1 MNNTIL
7 NIEGFEIDSSI
18 YNIEDILNTP
28 NYQSFSLEEI
38 FELLSKNYKKNK
50 KLAEVIDMYLSSID
64 NMRYERK
71 LNKQGITLIAGVD
84 EVGRG
89 PLCGPVVTCACILP
103 VDYKL
108 PGLTDSKKI
117 SEKKREELYEI
128 LIKDAVSYA
137 IGIVDNKR
145 IDEINIREAAIEA
158 MYQAIDKLDKKPE
171 YVLIDA
177 MDLNKL
183 DMPYH
188 AMIKGDFKSA
198 SISAASIIAKVT
210 RDRMMIDLDKEYPE
224 YGFAKHKGYPTKD
237 HIEAVK
243 KYGVKDFYRFTFSP
257 ISEIIKNDEDDE
269 NAKEKGNN

>member
-1 MNNTIL
+1 MTIEDL
-7 NIEGFEIDSSI
+7 FIDSEVYDLSLIESI
-18 YNIEDILNTP
+18 PNYQFLSLEDIL
-28 NYQSFSLEEI
+28 S
-38 FELLSKNYKKNK
+38 ELKKNYKKNK
-50 KLAEVIDMYLSSID
+50 KLCEFIEMHLASID

-71 LNKQGITLIAGVD
+71 LKTLGYKYIAGVD

-103 VDYKL
+103 DNYSL

-128 LIKDAVSYA
+128 LIKDCVYS
-137 IGIVDNKR
+137 IGIKDNKR
-145 IDEINIREAAIEA
+145 IDEINIREATIEA
-158 MYQAIDKLDKKPE
+158 MYDSINNLSVKPD

-177 MDLNKL
+177 MDLPKL
-183 DMPYH
+183 DMPYN

-210 RDRMMIDLDKEYPE
+210 RDRMMIELDKKYPE
-224 YGFAKHKGYPTKD
+224 YGYAKHKGYPTKD

-243 KYGVKDFYRFTFSP
+243 KYGVKDFYRFTFAP
-257 ISEIIKNDEDDE
+257 INEIIKEGDING
-269 NAKEKGNN
+269 K

>member
-1 MNNTIL
+1 MK
-7 NIEGFEIDSSI
+7 IEGFLIDSEVYDLTPI
-18 YNIEDILNTP
+18 KDIP
-28 NYQSFSLEEI
+28 NYQFLSLESI
-38 FELLSKNYKKNK
+38 LSELKKNYKKNK
-50 KLAEVIDMYLSSID
+50 KLCEAIEMHLASLD

-71 LNKQGITLIAGVD
+71 LKSEGYKYIAGVD

-103 VDYKL
+103 DNYSL

-128 LIKDAVSYA
+128 LIKDCIYS
-137 IGIVDNKR
+137 IGIRDEKR
-145 IDEINIREAAIEA
+145 IDEINIREATIEA
-158 MYQAIDKLDKKPE
+158 MYDSINNLKVKPD

-183 DMPYH
+183 EMPYN

-210 RDRMMIDLDKEYPE
+210 RDRMMIELDKKYPE
-224 YGFAKHKGYPTKD
+224 YGFAKHKGYPTKE

-257 ISEIIKNDEDDE
+257 INEIINEGDTND
-269 NAKEKGNN
+269 